1 VTWVVY
7 EFLVA
12 LATSIDGFVIGISYG
27 MRKIDM
33 RKHIILQI
41 SLISAAVIGIAMLL
55 GHGVLY
61 FVPEVWARLIS
72 SGFIFLLGAL
82 FFAQAFIRYRF
93 PADREDK
100 RFIGRVKIEFLGII
114 IEILRQPEKADFDRS
129 KTIDAR
135 EALFL
140 GTAISLDGGAVGFV
154 SSMSGINIPVT
165 LVLCFILST
174 ICVAVGLSL
183 GRLYSHNC
191 IRQRVS
197 FLPGVILM
205 IFGILKLI

>member
-1 VTWVVY
+1 MVY
-7 EFLVA
+7 EFMVA
-12 LATSIDGFVIGISYG
+12 LATSIDGFVIGLSYG
-27 MRKIDM
+27 IKKIDI

-41 SLISAAVIGIAMLL
+41 GLISTAVIGTAMLL
-55 GHGVLY
+55 GHGVLC
-61 FVPEVWARLIS
+61 FVPEVWARVIS
-72 SGFIFLLGAL
+72 SGTILLLGVL
-82 FFAQAFIRYRF
+82 FFVQAFIKYRF

-100 RFIGRVKIEFLGII
+100 RFIGRIKIEFLGII

-129 KTIDAR
+129 NTIDAR

-154 SSMSGINIPVT
+154 SSMSGISMPVT
-165 LVLCFILST
+165 LFLCFILSILCIT
-174 ICVAVGLSL
+174 AGLSL
-183 GRLYSHNC
+183 GRLYSHHN
-191 IRQRVS
+191 IQQGVS

>member
-1 VTWVVY
+1 MVY

>member
-1 VTWVVY
+1 MTWVVY

>member
-1 VTWVVY
+1 VVY

>member
-1 VTWVVY
+1 MVY

-72 SGFIFLLGAL
+72 SGFIFLMGAL